1 MAFGITGGQIVF
13 ALKAAGQAAY
23 HERQWLGI
31 GVCKEGMEGAMQGVR
46 FRAFVGEEEEL
57 SHSPAEVDR
66 DAHRCGRLG
75 KVQLN
80 QMEGAIR
87 EGREGW
93 RCKRD
98 GNGFQ
103 ELSPGLLVE
112 RGGSRFGEAA
122 RLRLR
127 VDLRKKG

>member
-1 MAFGITGGQIVF
+1 MAFGITGDQIVF
-13 ALKAAGQAAY
+13 ALKAAGQAVY

-46 FRAFVGEEEEL
+46 FRALVGEEEEL

-66 DAHRCGRLG
+66 DAHRCGLG
-75 KVQLN
+75 KVQL
-80 QMEGAIR
+80 MEGAIR
-87 EGREGW
+87 DGREGW

-103 ELSPGLLVE
+103 ELSPGLFSGARRAQV
-112 RGGSRFGEAA
+112 RGGSALAA
-122 RLRLR
+122 AS
-127 VDLRKKG
+127 